1 MDIAP
6 TDIALFFV
14 SIVTCT
20 YCFILNR
27 KLKAIRDSRSG
38 LASTI
43 EDLSGSI
50 ASLHKTTE
58 RTSAEAKFLAN
69 LLGTEISRANEANA
83 KLAKTTTE
91 TEARHARMISDLHD
105 SYRQLSASLRGVVEE
120 SQVSISELNE
130 LIGRLSLPESR
141 NGPKPEGTAKE
152 DGQADQNY
160 ALEDLF

>member
-27 KLKAIRDSRSG
+27 KLKAIRDSRNG

-43 EDLSGSI
+43 EELSGSI

-69 LLGTEISRANEANA
+69 LLGTEISRAIEANA
-83 KLAKTTTE
+83 KLTRTTTE
-91 TEARHARMISDLHD
+91 AEARHARMISDLHE

-120 SQVSISELNE
+120 SQVSISELSE
-130 LIGRLSLPESR
+130 LIESLGRSVSR
-141 NGPKPEGTAKE
+141 KAPDSAGTARE
-152 DGQADQNY
+152 ERQADNNY

>member
-1 MDIAP
+1 MDVAP

-27 KLKAIRDSRSG
+27 KLKAIRDSKSG

-91 TEARHARMISDLHD
+91 AEARHARMISDLHE

-120 SQVSISELNE
+120 SQVSISELNQ
-130 LIGRLSLPESR
+130 LIGRLGPSESR
-141 NGPKPEGTAKE
+141 NGPKSAGTAKE